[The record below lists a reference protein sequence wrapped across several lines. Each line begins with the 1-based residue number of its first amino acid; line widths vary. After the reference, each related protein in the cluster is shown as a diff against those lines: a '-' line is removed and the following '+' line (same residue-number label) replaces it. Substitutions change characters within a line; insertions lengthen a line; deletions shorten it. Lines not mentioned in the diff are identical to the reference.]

1 MNVFITGGLGF
12 VGTQL
17 SIRLLELGHTVTVVD
32 RSPTPSERTP
42 ASVRYVSADTTRE
55 GEWQDQV
62 AGHDAVVNLAGV
74 SIFKRWNEETKKQ
87 IYDTRILTTKNLVA
101 AMKQGGNAVLC
112 STSAVGYYGF
122 HGDETL
128 TEEDSPGDDFLASLC
143 VDWEKEAGRAAEKDV
158 RVVLTRFGIV
168 LGKTGGALGQMI
180 PAFKKFVGGP
190 LGSGNQWFS
199 WVHMEDLLEA
209 FLFVLNQETLAGP
222 VNFCAP
228 HPVRNKTLAQ
238 TLGKLMSR
246 PSFLKAPGLA
256 IRLVLGEFGSVLLK
270 GQRVLPKKLLDHG
283 FDFRYPEI
291 EAALHAVLEESPD

>member
-17 SIRLLELGHTVTVVD
+17 SIRLLELGYTVTVVD
-32 RSPTPSERTP
+32 RSPTPRESTP

-168 LGKTGGALGQMI
+168 LGKAGGAFRLPCLRLRPRGRVPGGGCRSPSILNDRTFYAIASVNRVRGGGHRDLLGGKWDARTLLAPACLLPPAAGGRTGG
-180 PAFKKFVGGP
+180 
-190 LGSGNQWFS
+190 
-199 WVHMEDLLEA
+199 
-209 FLFVLNQETLAGP
+209 
-222 VNFCAP
+222 
-228 HPVRNKTLAQ
+228 R
-238 TLGKLMSR
+238 
-246 PSFLKAPGLA
+246 
-256 IRLVLGEFGSVLLK
+256 
-270 GQRVLPKKLLDHG
+270 DHG
-283 FDFRYPEI
+283 GGVQLSRIVEYGARD
-291 EAALHAVLEESPD
+291 ASPRHV